1 MIRADRYPE
10 LDNDSANED
19 MNQFNEETMGTDHM
33 NTSMPTGAAPNPMES
48 EVPIHERK
56 YFVEISGSVT
66 DFHRNSN
73 CAMTQISPVNAH
85 IFAAEKTLGNEKG
98 GNPEQVVIRSVDLE
112 SISSNFPISVGLRI
126 TGVPGNVYSTN
137 GERFAHVVMPNT
149 NYTGIPIN
157 LMNSESTW
165 AAAQQFRTKYEGFN
179 ESNLRDHGIGDMK
192 GEPFVFVDRRHP
204 VMDMIQENEHL
215 LQSDVRSAQVFD
227 NRYIKVDRRVYN
239 VCMTQLE
246 KQLRVEVPNVDCTK
260 FQVSLHKPN
269 GKAWD
274 NEDDFNTELAEE
286 AEKQAIAA
294 NRYHCKVGLN
304 MKFSHM

>member
-1 MIRADRYPE
+1 MSMIRPE
-10 LDNDSANED
+10 
-19 MNQFNEETMGTDHM
+19 QFEQRMDETETMYHPEDG
-33 NTSMPTGAAPNPMES
+33 GAMEAVDEELPAGAGANPLQS
-48 EVPIHERK
+48 DVPIHDRK
-56 YFVEISGSVT
+56 VYVEISGSLG
-66 DFHRNSN
+66 DFTRNSRS
-73 CAMTQISPVNAH
+73 ATHRISPVNAH
-85 IFAAEKTLGNEKG
+85 IFAADKTLGNTKG
-98 GNPEQVVIRSVDLE
+98 GNPEQVVLRSVDVCD
-112 SISSNFPISVGLRI
+112 ISSNFPVAVGVRI
-126 TGVPGNVYSTN
+126 TGVPGNTYTTT

-149 NYTGIPIN
+149 NYTGAPIN

-179 ESNLRDHGIGDMK
+179 ESNLREHGIGDMK

-246 KQLRVEVPNVDCTK
+246 KQLRVEVPNVDCTQ

-274 NEDDFNTELAEE
+274 DQSDFHVELAGPDEIE
-286 AEKQAIAA
+286 GITEQ
-294 NRYHCKVGLN
+294 RYHCKMALN